1 MDNSVERRLQM
12 VSLRADA
19 KIETGSVIAY
29 SPAEIVRRDFETWP
43 GLKVETVQ
51 VKRRS
56 SFEYR
61 FRGPCHLLIAS
72 ELGDRED
79 GETLLE
85 GLPPSNRRIFTHRLT
100 FVPAGHD
107 FCGSQKPRA
116 LARTIYLY
124 IDPQGPLT
132 DPGLRFSEI
141 EFKPRLFFYDP
152 NLWETA
158 LKLKVQV
165 ENRNSMHRQYGE
177 ALGVLLAHDLVRING
192 NADPLSATADRGGLA
207 GWQRRRLAEYI
218 EEHVSDDT
226 PLATLAQLVQLSPY
240 HLCRSFK
247 RSFGMP
253 PLKYHATRR
262 IERAKQLLAERELP
276 ITKIA
281 LAVGF
286 SETSTF
292 TAAFHRLTGQAPS
305 RYRRDLD

>member
-1 MDNSVERRLQM
+1 MDNSVERRVQM

-19 KIETGSVIAY
+19 RTETGSVIAY
-29 SPAEIVRRDFETWP
+29 SPAEIVRRDFKTWP

-165 ENRNSMHRQYGE
+165 ENSNSMHRQYGE

>member
-51 VKRRS
+51 VTRRT

-192 NADPLSATADRGGLA
+192 NADPLSAAADRGGLA

>member
-51 VKRRS
+51 VTRRT

-152 NLWETA
+152 NIWETA

-192 NADPLSATADRGGLA
+192 NADPLSAAADRGGLA

-281 LAVGF
+281 LAVGL

>member
-1 MDNSVERRLQM
+1 M

-51 VKRRS
+51 VTRRT

-165 ENRNSMHRQYGE
+165 ENRNSMHRQYGRPWE
-177 ALGVLLAHDLVRING
+177 FCWRTISFASMAMPIH
-192 NADPLSATADRGGLA
+192 SA
-207 GWQRRRLAEYI
+207 QR
-218 EEHVSDDT
+218 
-226 PLATLAQLVQLSPY
+226 P
-240 HLCRSFK
+240 
-247 RSFGMP
+247 
-253 PLKYHATRR
+253 
-262 IERAKQLLAERELP
+262 
-276 ITKIA
+276 IA
-281 LAVGF
+281 LCACF
-286 SETSTF
+286 
-292 TAAFHRLTGQAPS
+292 APEAPPWD
-305 RYRRDLD
+305 RRACR

>member
-51 VKRRS
+51 VTRRT

-192 NADPLSATADRGGLA
+192 NADPLSAAADRGGLA

-226 PLATLAQLVQLSPY
+226 PLATLAQLCS
-240 HLCRSFK
+240 
-247 RSFGMP
+247 
-253 PLKYHATRR
+253 
-262 IERAKQLLAERELP
+262 
-276 ITKIA
+276 
-281 LAVGF
+281 
-286 SETSTF
+286 
-292 TAAFHRLTGQAPS
+292 
-305 RYRRDLD
+305 

>member
-51 VKRRS
+51 VKRRT

-152 NLWETA
+152 NLWEAA

>member
-1 MDNSVERRLQM
+1 MDNSVERRVQM

-19 KIETGSVIAY
+19 RTETGSVIAY
-29 SPAEIVRRDFETWP
+29 SPAEIVRRDFKTWP

-286 SETSTF
+286 SETSTIYGSLSS
-292 TAAFHRLTGQAPS
+292 TDRTSAEPIPP
-305 RYRRDLD
+305 

>member
-1 MDNSVERRLQM
+1 M

-51 VKRRS
+51 VTRRT

-152 NLWETA
+152 NIWETA

-192 NADPLSATADRGGLA
+192 NADPLSAAADRGGLA

>member
-1 MDNSVERRLQM
+1 M

-51 VKRRS
+51 VTRRT

-192 NADPLSATADRGGLA
+192 NADPLSAAADRGGLA

-281 LAVGF
+281 LAVGLAKPVHLRQPF
-286 SETSTF
+286 I
-292 TAAFHRLTGQAPS
+292 
-305 RYRRDLD
+305 D